1 MHVSPERKTMIRQ
14 SIGKAL
20 EKDKLELAIK
30 LADLLG
36 LPDKELVLTK
46 RPLLPN
52 QENKEIFT
60 KIIPAFPKI
69 VSKKY

>member
-1 MHVSPERKTMIRQ
+1 MHVSPERKTMIRE

-30 LADLLG
+30 LAGILG

-52 QENKEIFT
+52 Q
-60 KIIPAFPKI
+60 
-69 VSKKY
+69 